1 MTSIDAYIEQV
12 ISEKVAEEVKRR
24 MEQQV
29 PLSVNPK
36 PVYTDRDMM
45 EMLQIDRKTLKKYRD
60 EGLLSYSHPYDKYFY
75 SHDDLQHFL
84 ANENIRY
91 EAFNIK

>member
-24 MEQQV
+24 LEQQA
-29 PLSVNPK
+29 PLSFNPK

-45 EMLQIDRKTLKKYRD
+45 EMLHIDRKTLKKYRD
-60 EGLLSYSHPYDKYFY
+60 EGLLSYSHPFDKYFY
-75 SHDDLQHFL
+75 KYDDLQHFL

-91 EAFNIK
+91 EAFNTK